1 MFDKV
6 EVRFWTEALASCL
19 QYLTSLRVKNASSSI
34 GNLVSLFF
42 FTILFSLKILTIF
55 SKVVLTLEQ
64 LAQLFHSQRVFLKLV
79 SEVGLRKISLQALS
93 KSFSV
98 SFASFFYL
106 LVTVLSGWLVLIL
119 CKFSVTSCL

>member
-6 EVRFWTEALASCL
+6 EVRFWTEALALCL